1 VRGGKRESLPEE
13 FQVSP
18 KADGARACGD
28 SPRGS
33 ERRYSPENATG
44 FPICEMVMKQFRK
57 LRVDID
63 DAFSVFRLGRLLDS
77 FDDAAANVN
86 HAVGKIEIIDA
97 QSSGLAN
104 PHPGACQQRKEYTV
118 LSLGCVDDLLYLSL
132 REVPLSRAR
141 CLWELPFPTYPDL
154 PPYHQLDNVDDV
166 QN

>member
-1 VRGGKRESLPEE
+1 MRGGKRESLPRNSKFRQKRMEHAPAE
-13 FQVSP
+13 I
-18 KADGARACGD
+18 
-28 SPRGS
+28 PRVDRS
-33 ERRYSPENATG
+33 AVTRLKNATG

-63 DAFSVFRLGRLLDS
+63 DAFFVFRLGRLLDS

-97 QSSGLAN
+97 QSSGLVN

-141 CLWELPFPTYPDL
+141 CLWELPFPTYSNL